1 MHVDIQSRGFEL
13 TDALK
18 DYAIRRLAYGLGQSA
33 WHVVR
38 VTVHLL
44 DINGPRGGAD
54 KRCRIRVKLDL
65 PLEVVLQDTQ
75 PNLYVAID
83 RAVER
88 VGRTVARNL
97 RRQRQVRHTAMPLG
111 EAGEVSVMS

>member
-13 TDALK
+13 TDALR
-18 DYAIRRLAYGLGQSA
+18 DYAVRRLAYGLGQSTP
-33 WHVVR
+33 HVVR
-38 VTVHLL
+38 VAVQLL

-54 KRCRIRVKLDL
+54 KRCRIRVKLDT
-65 PLEVVLQDTQ
+65 PLEVVLEDTQ

-83 RAVER
+83 RAAER

-97 RRQRQVRHTAMPLG
+97 RRQRQVRHAAMPGIEDG
-111 EAGEVSVMS
+111 EQPAAP

>member
-18 DYAIRRLAYGLGQSA
+18 DYAVRRLAYGLGQSA
-33 WHVVR
+33 RHVVR

-54 KRCRIRVKLDL
+54 KRCRIRVKLDI
-65 PLEVVLQDTQ
+65 PLEVVLEDTQ

-83 RAVER
+83 RAAER

-97 RRQRQVRHTAMPLG
+97 RRHRQVRHTAMPFV
-111 EAGEVSVMS
+111 EADELPAMP